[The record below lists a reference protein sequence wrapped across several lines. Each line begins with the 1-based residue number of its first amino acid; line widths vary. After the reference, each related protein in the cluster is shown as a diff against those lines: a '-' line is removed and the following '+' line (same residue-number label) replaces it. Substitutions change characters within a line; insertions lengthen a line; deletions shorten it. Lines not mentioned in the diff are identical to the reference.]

1 MNKVIESMKS
11 SLIMPARPGMSRLS
25 DEISPDEVSVAI
37 CTAREPGTLKLKTKG
52 RKKGLKTKGSK
63 KKSGWKLLR
72 NKFCPLDYCND
83 IKKKSGWKLLKSKV
97 RPLKKKKRIAKKKM
111 GAVVKFKKGA
121 KTAKRKRA
129 RKRLEKMLDEENIE
143 ALAREILSAKTRL
156 KEIKAAANS
165 PDATSAP
172 AEPDAAP
179 APLTPPPPSAAAK
192 QLSYD
197 ETWAEFRS
205 IIYSMLRT
213 TDPDTIPET
222 ILDNLDMKDVTNRM
236 WKRTRDLLVKMVDGK
251 SNPFSMLRPE
261 AGDSSERREFF
272 SSLEQGKVSPFE
284 DLTFGA
290 LLNLEGLRS
299 TDNEAFSGYAPR
311 WENAVW
317 RLTKAI
323 CESWDYDPVLIKVLS
338 KGLA

>member
-1 MNKVIESMKS
+1 MG
-11 SLIMPARPGMSRLS
+11 GMSRLS
-25 DEISPDEVSVAI
+25 DEISPNEVSVAI
-37 CTAREPGTLKLKTKG
+37 CTAREPGTLKRGPKKG
-52 RKKGLKTKGSK
+52 RKAKKGLKAKGAK

-72 NKFCPLDYCND
+72 NKFRPLDYCNE
-83 IKKKSGWKLLKSKV
+83 IKNKSGWKLLKSKV

-156 KEIKAAANS
+156 KEIKAAAKS
-165 PDATSAP
+165 SDATSAP
-172 AEPDAAP
+172 AEPNAVTVA
-179 APLTPPPPSAAAK
+179 LTPPPPSAAAK

-213 TDPDTIPET
+213 TDPET

-311 WENAVW
+311 WEKAVW
-317 RLTKAI
+317 KLTKAI

>member
-1 MNKVIESMKS
+1 MG
-11 SLIMPARPGMSRLS
+11 GMSRLS
-25 DEISPDEVSVAI
+25 DEISPNEVSVAI
-37 CTAREPGTLKLKTKG
+37 CTAREPGTLKRGPKKG
-52 RKKGLKTKGSK
+52 RKAKKGLKTKGSK

-72 NKFCPLDYCND
+72 NKFRPLDYCNE

-156 KEIKAAANS
+156 KEIQAADNS
-165 PDATSAP
+165 SKPVLKRSTESV
-172 AEPDAAP
+172 
-179 APLTPPPPSAAAK
+179 PLTPPPPSAAAK

-261 AGDSSERREFF
+261 AGDSAERREFF

-284 DLTFGA
+284 DLTFGS
-290 LLNLEGLRS
+290 LLNLDGLRS
-299 TDNEAFSGYAPR
+299 TDNENFSGYAPR

-317 RLTKAI
+317 KLTKAI
-323 CESWDYDPVLIKVLS
+323 CESWDYDPVLKVLS
-338 KGLA
+338 KGQA